1 MVVDKALYARSLQA
15 PTLRRLAEKQAFIN
29 KSPFFSLLSAR
40 MKRLLVSYFE
50 RDVIPFESYLGK
62 QGDYVDRIYFI
73 MRYELRFSFSFLLTR
88 APITD
93 RFVIGL
99 RSQVIH

>member
-1 MVVDKALYARSLQA
+1 MVVDKSLYARSLQA

-73 MRYELRFSFSFLLTR
+73 MRYVRF
-88 APITD
+88 
-93 RFVIGL
+93 
-99 RSQVIH
+99 